1 MMHQYDL
8 VVVGTGAANTVTEMA
23 AQAGLR
29 VALIEKGKFGGTCL
43 TRGCIPTKV
52 MVTAADKVREAEL
65 WSTIGLVGTAPKMD
79 WPVIARRVWEKID
92 ESHDLKSH
100 YQQLE
105 NVDVYEGTG
114 SFTDNF
120 TLEVKLHSGE
130 TVIVQGKKIVLGVGA
145 RSTIPNVVA
154 ESGVAYW
161 SSENFFGED
170 FPQELPESLIVL
182 GGGPIGTEFAHALA
196 TAGVKV
202 TIIQHNRRLLPKEE
216 PEISAWLAH
225 QFEEFGVQVVLN
237 QEITRV
243 FERADK
249 KVVVVEDRE
258 TGETAEVEAAAL
270 LVATGITPNSDLLHL
285 ENTDIHVDSRGYIVT
300 NEFLET
306 SVDGIYAL
314 GDINGQPPFRHK
326 ANYEADIIGHNLWEV
341 TEAKE
346 YRWARYSTVP
356 VVTYTYPQVAHVGM
370 TEEEARKSGR
380 EVAIGTHYYSD
391 TAKGFALGM
400 EKGSLHD
407 GFIKLVVDATSQEV
421 LGAHI
426 VGPEASIL
434 LQPFVNLLNAG
445 ATELEVIH
453 PEIGSEEVQAL
464 RQQKPVRA
472 MNPRLATTISE
483 TMTPHPSLME
493 VPMWTRYYFEKKA

>member
-1 MMHQYDL
+1 MIHRYDL
-8 VVVGTGAANTVTEMA
+8 IVLGTGAANTVTEMA

-29 VALIEKGKFGGTCL
+29 IALVEKGKFGGTCL

-65 WSTIGLVGTAPKMD
+65 WSTIGLVGTPPSMD
-79 WPVIARRVWEKID
+79 WSVIAQRVWQKID
-92 ESHDLKSH
+92 ESQDLQEH
-100 YQQLE
+100 YQSME
-105 NVDVYEGTG
+105 NVDVYEGIG
-114 SFTDNF
+114 SFVDNF
-120 TLEVKLHSGE
+120 TVEVRLHSGE
-130 TVIVQGKKIVLGVGA
+130 VVTLQGEKIVLGVGA
-145 RSTIPNVVA
+145 RSTIPKAVKDA
-154 ESGVAYW
+154 GVAYW

-202 TIIQHNRRLLPKEE
+202 TIVQHNQRLLPKEE
-216 PEISAWLAH
+216 PEISAWLAR
-225 QFEEFGVQVVLN
+225 QFEDFGVEVVLN
-237 QEITRV
+237 QEITKV
-243 FERADK
+243 FKREDK
-249 KVVVVEDRE
+249 QVVLLEDRK
-258 TGETAEVEAAAL
+258 TGETREIEAEKI

-285 ENTDIHVDSRGYIVT
+285 ENTDIQVDSRGYILT
-300 NEFLET
+300 NELLET
-306 SVDGIYAL
+306 SVPGIYAL

-341 TEAKE
+341 SDGES
-346 YRWARYSTVP
+346 YRWAKYTTVP

-380 EVAIGTHYYSD
+380 QVAIGMHYYSD

-400 EKGSLHD
+400 EKGSIHD

-445 ATELEVIH
+445 ATELEIIH
-453 PEIGSEEVQAL
+453 AEIGSEETQKW
-464 RQQKPVRA
+464 RQSNPVRA
-472 MNPRLATTISE
+472 MNPHLVTTISE